1 MADRTVHQEKIIK
14 RYYENRDSIMLEKLA
29 ELASEL
35 YLAEGKKRQQLWKRA
50 KTAMTNLKVPE
61 DKIDAM
67 IARDDPASL
76 ADFVKGKF

>member
-1 MADRTVHQEKIIK
+1 MVDRTVHQEKIIK
-14 RYYENRDSIMLEKLA
+14 RYYENRDAIMLEKLG

-35 YLAEGKKRQQLWKRA
+35 YLAEGKRRQQLWKRA
-50 KTAMTNLKVPE
+50 KTALTNLNVPE

-76 ADFVKGKF
+76 AVFLKGKF